1 MFSNK
6 KQKNMDSKNN
16 VKINF
21 VEPNTKIIGE
31 IESKSDFRI
40 DGTLDGKINTSGR
53 VVIGK
58 EGTVNGEVQC
68 GYADV
73 IGNFNGS
80 LSSSDSKCSTILYNH
95 FTLVDHLGGLD
106 LALERAAEL
115 AEIEDYRL
123 TTYPKFDDDLESILE
138 GLVGGPFGKL
148 RTQLPPEIS
157 MWIQGIEA
165 LENPANQL
173 QTRLPYTLNVN

>member
-1 MFSNK
+1 MFSEK

-40 DGTLDGKINTSGR
+40 DGTLEGKINTSGR

-58 EGTVNGEVQC
+58 EGTVNGEVHC
-68 GYADV
+68 GYADI

-80 LSSSDSKCSTILYNH
+80 LSVDGLLTIKSDGI
-95 FTLVDHLGGLD
+95 V
-106 LALERAAEL
+106 
-115 AEIEDYRL
+115 
-123 TTYPKFDDDLESILE
+123 E
-138 GLVGGPFGKL
+138 GQVTVGKL
-148 RTQLPPEIS
+148 AVES
-157 MWIQGIEA
+157 GA
-165 LENPANQL
+165 
-173 QTRLPYTLNVN
+173 TLNAQCSMKAASVKSMVDEKAPKAEKTA

>member
-1 MFSNK
+1 MFSDK

-40 DGTLDGKINTSGR
+40 DGALEGKINTSGR

-58 EGTVNGEVQC
+58 EGTVNGEVHC
-68 GYADV
+68 GYADI

-80 LSSSDSKCSTILYNH
+80 LSVDGLLTLKSDGI
-95 FTLVDHLGGLD
+95 V
-106 LALERAAEL
+106 
-115 AEIEDYRL
+115 
-123 TTYPKFDDDLESILE
+123 E
-138 GLVGGPFGKL
+138 GQVIVGKL
-148 RTQLPPEIS
+148 AVES
-157 MWIQGIEA
+157 GA
-165 LENPANQL
+165 
-173 QTRLPYTLNVN
+173 TLNAQCSMKTPSVKSMVDEKSQKAEKTA